1 MVKLL
6 KLIISKIST
15 FVKDEWNF
23 YGSFVIAYTLSL
35 FLDWNMSKLQRAN
48 QFVALLMNIFIL
60 LTVIKKIVF
69 PSKKKM
75 KVEKIADMNKQ
86 AKNMDLGINPEMKI
100 NETVEL
106 AEHIMKGGKK
116 IMKKLKDFFKVLW
129 GNKITLSSTIITL
142 YMATMVQVATYTDKL
157 YNIAWF
163 SNHAIVVKILSP
175 IITSLCVFISLYGT
189 YTKYGFEG
197 LQALADK
204 KLSKLS
210 KEEKKELKDNI
221 LKLEKALDLAT
232 AKYNEAK
239 EIVNNFALLKD
250 TGYTLNSDETLKY
263 NMANSSLTMLE
274 NTIAK
279 LESELKE
286 TKDKL

>member
-23 YGSFVIAYTLSL
+23 YGSFFIAYALSL

-129 GNKITLSSTIITL
+129 GNKVTLSSTIITL

-157 YNIAWF
+157 YNVAWF
-163 SNHAIVVKILSP
+163 SKHAIVVKILSP

-197 LQALADK
+197 LQALSDK

-221 LKLEKALDLAT
+221 SKLEKALDLAT
-232 AKYNEAK
+232 AKYDEAK

-263 NMANSSLTMLE
+263 NTANSSLTMLE

>member
-23 YGSFVIAYTLSL
+23 YGSFFIAYALSL

-86 AKNMDLGINPEMKI
+86 AKNMDLGINPETKI

-129 GNKITLSSTIITL
+129 GNKVTLSSTIITL

-157 YNIAWF
+157 YNIAWL

-197 LQALADK
+197 LQTLADK

-221 LKLEKALDLAT
+221 SKLEKALDLAT
-232 AKYNEAK
+232 AKYDEAK

>member
-23 YGSFVIAYTLSL
+23 YGSFFIAYALSL

-69 PSKKKM
+69 PSKKKL
-75 KVEKIADMNKQ
+75 KVEKIADMNKP

-129 GNKITLSSTIITL
+129 GNKVTLSSTIITL

-210 KEEKKELKDNI
+210 KEEKKELKGNI
-221 LKLEKALDLAT
+221 SKLEKALELAT
-232 AKYNEAK
+232 AKYDEAK